1 MEGDHGQ
8 MKTYDTIIFDMDGTL
23 LDTLEDLQGSVNYA
37 LEQKQLPLRTREE
50 IRSFVGNGV
59 KKLVE
64 LASGYTEE
72 SPEFEEVFAL
82 FKEHYGVH
90 CNDRTRPYDGILELL
105 AALKDKG
112 FRMAIVSN
120 KYQEGV
126 QELRDR
132 YFGTYLSV
140 AIGEQEGI
148 RKKPAPDTVMEALR
162 QLGSCRERSVYV
174 GDSEVD
180 IETAQN
186 SQMDCVAVAWGFR
199 TREEQEK
206 AGGTVF
212 IEEPME
218 LLDWLE
224 QAEQ

>member
-1 MEGDHGQ
+1 
-8 MKTYDTIIFDMDGTL
+8 MKQYDTIIFDMDGTL
-23 LDTLEDLQGSVNYA
+23 LDTLEDLQVSVNHA
-37 LEQKQLPLRTREE
+37 LAQKQLPQRTREE

-59 KKLVE
+59 KRLVE
-64 LASGYTEE
+64 LASGFPEE
-72 SPEFEEVFAL
+72 SPEFEAVFSI

-90 CNDRTRPYDGILELL
+90 CDDHTRPYDGILELL
-105 AALKDKG
+105 SVLKEKG

-120 KYQEGV
+120 KYHEGV
-126 QELRDR
+126 QELKNR
-132 YFGTYLSV
+132 YFGEYLSV

-162 QLGSCRERSVYV
+162 QLGSSRERSVYV

-180 IETAQN
+180 IETAAN

-199 TREEQEK
+199 IREEQER
-206 AGGTVF
+206 AGGRNF
-212 IEEPME
+212 IQQPME

-224 QAEQ
+224 QQEG